1 MKKAQTTRDP
11 ARIRQVK
18 LVGGFNVELLFAD
31 GVVKKINLKKYLHG
45 PAFAEIRSNPEF
57 FAQVYIDPVGE
68 TIMWPNEADIDADLL
83 RYDLTPAWME
93 REQEEKRARQSAK
106 PKAKA
111 NALIPK
117 RVYLSPQQ
125 LKFLNQINPNPSAA
139 IRQLIDTLQK

>member
-1 MKKAQTTRDP
+1 MKKIQIVREP

-18 LVGGFNVELLFAD
+18 LLGGFNVELTFAD
-31 GVVKKINLKKYLHG
+31 GVVKRVNLKKYLHG
-45 PAFAEIRSNPEF
+45 PAFEQIRSDPKF
-57 FAQVYIDPVGE
+57 FIQIFVDPIGE

-83 RYDLTPAWME
+83 RYDLTPSWME

-106 PKAKA
+106 PKTKT

-125 LKFLNQINPNPSAA
+125 LKFLNKINPNPSAA
-139 IRQLIDTLQK
+139 IRQIIDTLQK